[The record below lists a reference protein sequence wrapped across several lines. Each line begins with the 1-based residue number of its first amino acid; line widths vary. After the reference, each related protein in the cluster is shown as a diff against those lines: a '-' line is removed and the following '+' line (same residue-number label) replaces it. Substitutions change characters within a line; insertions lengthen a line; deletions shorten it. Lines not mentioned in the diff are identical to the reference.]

1 MSPYLEK
8 TGLFQW
14 ARFFCAQSVDMHLR
28 HVLTHLCVA
37 ACAVAASAAN
47 AALDQARTPSTLDVK
62 GFRIQVEVARTQE
75 ARARGLMG
83 RTALAPDSGMLFVF
97 DAPERICMWMRNTP
111 LPLTVAFL
119 DDQGVIIN
127 LADMQPRTDT
137 VHCAQANARFA
148 LEMTQGWFQNR
159 GIQARDRVKLTP

>member
-1 MSPYLEK
+1 MEK

-14 ARFFCAQSVDMHLR
+14 ARFFCAQSMDMQLKYF
-28 HVLTHLCVA
+28 LSGLLI
-37 ACAVAASAAN
+37 AASIALGPGAG
-47 AALDQARTPSTLDVK
+47 AALDQAHTPSTLDIK
-62 GFRIQVEVARTQE
+62 GFRIQVEVARTPE
-75 ARARGLMG
+75 SRARGLMG
-83 RTALAPDSGMLFVF
+83 RTSLAPDSGMLFVF

-137 VHCAQANARFA
+137 VHCARRDARFA

-159 GIQARDRVKLTP
+159 GIQAKDRVKLTQ